1 MRREELLNIL
11 KLASPAL
18 LSDNEVV
25 LPILKSFWFNG
36 THVIASNDVIAT
48 CLSVNVTEKAI
59 VPGKKLTSFLSVC
72 NTKKVKFSTSK
83 KGDLIIS
90 CGSSKLR
97 LSSLP
102 KEDWPFE
109 FPDIEQA
116 VSLTV
121 GESFFR
127 AIEMCSSQS
136 PDTGLGSWIGGI
148 ILTFGTSLGVYG
160 VGRGRST
167 ISHFD
172 VKDLK
177 SRSKKLLPILRK
189 KTKKISVPSSFCKAA
204 IPMSKEFGTKAVL
217 HISDDS
223 VVLDWGDGVNVIAG
237 KLINVEMP
245 DVVNRFNE
253 IVSEKLDFTPITEDL
268 TAALK
273 RANAIGDEGT
283 CSITTDKT
291 GLLFFRTKSKKD
303 GALLKDS
310 VGFKEDKGTPDI
322 DAKIAADLI
331 VKELDKCGEIAFG
344 RDTTVMKSA
353 SGDFIYVIANR

>member
-1 MRREELLNIL
+1 MKREELLSTL

-48 CLSVNVTEKAI
+48 CLSVNASEKVI
-59 VPGKKLTSFLSVC
+59 VPGKKLTSFLSAC
-72 NTKKVKFSTSK
+72 NTKEAKLTISK
-83 KGDLIIS
+83 KGNLIIR
-90 CGSSKLR
+90 CGSSKLL

-102 KEDWPFE
+102 DEDWPFE

-121 GESFFR
+121 GESFFT

-148 ILTFGTSLGVYG
+148 ILTFGASLGVYG

-172 VKDLK
+172 VHDLK
-177 SRSKKLLPILRK
+177 SRSRKLLPVLK
-189 KTKKISVPSSFCKAA
+189 KKVKQISIPSSFCKAA
-204 IPMSKEFGTKAVL
+204 VPMSKEFGMKAVF
-217 HISDDS
+217 HINEDS
-223 VVLDWGDGVNVIAG
+223 VVLDWDNGENIIAG

-245 DVVNRFNE
+245 N
-253 IVSEKLDFTPITEDL
+253 IVGKFEETISGELDFIPITENL
-268 TAALK
+268 VAALK
-273 RANAIGDEGT
+273 RANTIGDEGT
-283 CSITTDKT
+283 CHITSEET
-291 GLLFFRTKSKKD
+291 GLLFYTKSKD
-303 GALLKDS
+303 GTSLKDL
-310 VGFKEDKGTPDI
+310 VDFKKGEHTPNI
-322 DAKIAADLI
+322 SAKIAADLI
-331 VKELDKCGEIAFG
+331 VKQLDKCEEISFG
-344 RDTTVMKSA
+344 SNTTVMRSK
-353 SGDFIYVIANR
+353 SGDFTYVVANR